1 MILIPEEVVT
11 ESWQSVAQLNPAQVK
26 GGIRK
31 FGQRQ
36 PALLAYALG
45 TSKSLSPAAGE
56 LLVYMAFVVV
66 NAVYLSGA
74 KVRPVS
80 PQAIDAS
87 EAALEQPLLNLL
99 AAHDAFIT
107 RAASLLASHQ
117 PHLFR
122 YLVETLQ
129 EAPYEPPDPVPL
141 SPEEEGAIFLAIAT
155 VISALDQQ
163 GESSVPPAV

>member
-26 GGIRK
+26 AGIRR

-45 TSKSLSPAAGE
+45 NSKSLSTAAGE

-74 KVRPVS
+74 KVRQVS
-80 PQAIDAS
+80 PVAIDAT
-87 EAALEQPLLNLL
+87 EAALEERLLTLQG
-99 AAHDAFIT
+99 AHDAFIA
-107 RAASLLASHQ
+107 RAASLLASNQ
-117 PHLFR
+117 PYLFA
-122 YLVETLQ
+122 YLVETLH
-129 EAPYEPPDPVPL
+129 EAPFEPPDPVPL
-141 SPEEEGAIFLAIAT
+141 TPEEQGAIFLAIAT

-163 GESSVPPAV
+163 RQSSAPPAV